1 MGNNQV
7 NRPRW
12 HMTAEYGW
20 INDPNGLVFH
30 DGIYEVYYQHNP
42 KDVVWGNMTW
52 GHQRTRDLVHFEK
65 LEPVLFPDEFGTMF
79 SGCGIINEQGLLG
92 LPRDALIFFYTVA
105 PEPKKGKPM
114 EEQDW
119 FSIRCAYS
127 LDGGMTLVKTGKP
140 VLESLAISNRDPKVF
155 YHEPSGAYIMVLWI
169 ENHDVAVFRSKDLL
183 HFELSAKF
191 ELEGAFE
198 CPDLFELPVEGTDE
212 KKWVFWAGDGSY
224 YVGEF
229 DGYIFTQTQ
238 PRRKAYETKLPYA
251 AQTFSGTGKEVI
263 SLSWL
268 RTECRQNQ
276 FTGMLSL
283 PRVLGLVI
291 RDGACVLTQKLPE
304 SVREILLQE
313 SGADSEAVIHQQDG
327 FEIVLDHGIEE
338 KTSSDGTKLI
348 INEI

>member
-79 SGCGIINEQGLLG
+79 SGCSIINEQGLLG
-92 LPRDALIFFYTVA
+92 LPRDALIFFYTAA

-198 CPDLFELPVEGTDE
+198 CPDLFELPVEGTEE
-212 KKWVFWAGDGSY
+212 KKWVFWAGDGSM
-224 YVGEF
+224 
-229 DGYIFTQTQ
+229 
-238 PRRKAYETKLPYA
+238 L
-251 AQTFSGTGKEVI
+251 TG
-263 SLSWL
+263 
-268 RTECRQNQ
+268 
-276 FTGMLSL
+276 
-283 PRVLGLVI
+283 
-291 RDGACVLTQKLPE
+291 
-304 SVREILLQE
+304 
-313 SGADSEAVIHQQDG
+313 
-327 FEIVLDHGIEE
+327 
-338 KTSSDGTKLI
+338 
-348 INEI
+348 